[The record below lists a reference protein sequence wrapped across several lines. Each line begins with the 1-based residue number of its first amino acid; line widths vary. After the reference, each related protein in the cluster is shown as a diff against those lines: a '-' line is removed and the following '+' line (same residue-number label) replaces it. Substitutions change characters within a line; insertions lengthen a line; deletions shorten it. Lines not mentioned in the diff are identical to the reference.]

1 MDRNLLLA
9 FALSFLVI
17 TLWMSLQPPPEPI
30 PEGAEVAGESLA
42 GDDPAVGRE
51 AVAPDW
57 VEGRDA
63 PGAPGAP
70 AESMASDESPTG
82 IPMFEPGAS
91 PEEVVRIES
100 DLWRAEL
107 TSRGGALKSWQLKEY
122 YDASRESRPL
132 VDLVTQP
139 EGFPAALATPF
150 REFGYGDFS
159 RAAFEVRRVSAYTVE
174 FDRVIE
180 GIAVRKRFV
189 FDPDRYVFR
198 MEIAIQNGTRRIV
211 SPVFQTIW
219 PATPTEGS
227 DFVEY
232 ALAVDQDGSVTKVPV
247 AGVGTPGFFGG
258 LFGGDPT
265 RPQAFSGGVEW
276 AGTNNRYFLAAIIPE
291 APERT
296 SARIVPEIPGEVG
309 ISEIFLERAVELPPG
324 QIHTGV
330 YQVFLGPKKRE
341 LLNAETLATSG
352 LEASIDLGWSWMAPV
367 TRFFAMLLRSLH
379 AVVPNYGLA
388 IIIITVLV
396 RLATAPL
403 TARQMRSMKKMSEI
417 QPRIKAL
424 QEKYKDDRQMQSQAM
439 MQLWKEAGVNPLGGC
454 LPLLMQFPVFI
465 GLFYALQSSIELRQA
480 PFVLWIDDLSMPES
494 LLVIPGLDIP
504 LRVLPVIMGASM
516 VLQQKLSPAAMDPQ
530 QARMMMT
537 VMPIM
542 FTVLFYQ
549 FPSGLVLYWMVSNLL
564 AIGHQL
570 WMNRSKT
577 TS

>member
-17 TLWMSLQPPPEPI
+17 TLWMSMQPPPEPL
-30 PEGAEVAGESLA
+30 PEDGEAGVESLA
-42 GDDPAVGRE
+42 GDEAAGRGE
-51 AVAPDW
+51 APAPDW
-57 VEGRDA
+57 VEDGGTARAGR
-63 PGAPGAP
+63 P
-70 AESMASDESPTG
+70 AGPPAASDESPTG
-82 IPMFEPGAS
+82 VPMFDPDTEPA
-91 PEEVVRIES
+91 EVVRIES

-107 TSRGGALKSWQLKEY
+107 TSRGAALKSWELKEY
-122 YDASRESRPL
+122 YDASRESQPL

-139 EGFPAALATPF
+139 EGFAAALATPF

-159 RAAFEVRRVSAYTVE
+159 RADFEVRRVSAYTVE
-174 FDRVIE
+174 FDRTIE

-198 MEIAIQNGTRRIV
+198 MEIAVQNGTRRIV
-211 SPVFQTIW
+211 SPIFQTIW

-232 ALAVDQDGSVTKVPV
+232 ALAVDQDGSATKVPV
-247 AGVGTPGFFGG
+247 AGVGKPGFFGG

-265 RPQAFSGGVEW
+265 RPQVFSGGVEW

-309 ISEIFLERAVELPPG
+309 VSEIFLERPVELPPG
-324 QIHTGV
+324 QVHTGV
-330 YQVFLGPKKRE
+330 YQVFVGPKDRE
-341 LLNAETLATSG
+341 LLNAETLATAG

-367 TRFFAMLLRSLH
+367 TRFFAMLLKNLH
-379 AVVPNYGLA
+379 SIVPNYGLA

-396 RLATAPL
+396 RLVTAPL

-424 QEKYKDDRQMQSQAM
+424 QEKHKDDRQMQSQAM

-480 PFVLWIDDLSMPES
+480 PFFLWIDDLSMPES
-494 LLVIPGLDIP
+494 LFVIPGLEIP

-537 VMPIM
+537 VMPVM